1 MPQLNESKYPQSKV
15 IADINAGTSFVKVV
29 PDNIGDIVYFDT
41 SEPNAEPLADSVYT
55 RRKIIAAV
63 VAVAAI
69 VGIWVWLYSHIG
81 WAIFLTIVAAFIGYI
96 FFGSQYFG
104 GQDYFIGSEGY
115 AKYQFKTNRENII
128 EKEGHRFDE
137 GFILM
142 HKEVVKYK
150 NGSYDGTD
158 YSFAYLSKPNKE
170 STCTTLD
177 EIDDSYN
184 HKEGG
189 GNTGYAD
196 YDFWYHI
203 EDQITSNYLYAA
215 GKLLEAGRM
224 VPIFMA
230 IKGEDKNWKA
240 GAVIHLGPGV
250 IQYGDKTYTKD
261 DLKRVYIDKGVVYF
275 EDTNYSSKMFGLKK
289 TGEKMAILLEMIGN
303 RKAFIMLLSKL
314 YGIN

>member
-63 VAVAAI
+63 VTVAAI

-81 WAIFLTIVAAFIGYI
+81 WAIFLTIVAAFIGYL

-115 AKYQFKTNRENII
+115 AKYQFKTNRENVI
-128 EKEGHRFDE
+128 EKKGHRFDE

-150 NGSYDGTD
+150 NGSYEGTD
-158 YSFAYLSKPNKE
+158 YSFAFLSKPNE
-170 STCTTLD
+170 ENTCTTLD

-215 GKLLEAGRM
+215 GKLLESGKM

-230 IKGEDKNWKA
+230 INEEGNKWKA
-240 GAVIHLGPGV
+240 GAIIHLGPGI

-261 DLKRVYIDKGVVYF
+261 DLKRVYIDRGVVYF
-275 EDTNYSSKMFGLKK
+275 EDANYSSKMFGLKK
-289 TGEKMAILLEMIGN
+289 TGEKMAIPLEMIGN

>member
-1 MPQLNESKYPQSKV
+1 MPQLSESKYPQSQV

-29 PDNIGDIVYFDT
+29 PDNIGDLVYFDT
-41 SEPNAEPLADSVYT
+41 SEPKAEPLADSVYT

-63 VAVAAI
+63 VTIAAI
-69 VGIWVWLYSHIG
+69 AGIWVWLYAHIG
-81 WAIFLTIVAAFIGYI
+81 WAIFLTLVAAFIGYL
-96 FFGSQYFG
+96 FFGDQYFG

-115 AKYQFKTNRENII
+115 AKYHFDTNRENIL

-150 NGSYDGTD
+150 NGFYDGTD
-158 YSFAYLSKPNKE
+158 YSFAYLSKPNE
-170 STCTTLD
+170 ENISTTVD
-177 EIDDSYN
+177 EIYASYN

-189 GNTGYAD
+189 GNTGNAE

-215 GKLLEAGRM
+215 GKLLEAGKM

-230 IKGEDKNWKA
+230 VKEEDKKWMA

-250 IQYGDKTYTKD
+250 IQYGNKTYTKD
-261 DLKRVYIDKGVVYF
+261 DLKRVYINRGVVYF
-275 EDTNYSSKMFGLKK
+275 EDANYSNKMFGLKK
-289 TGEKMAILLEMIGN
+289 TGEKMAIPLEMIGN
-303 RKAFIMLLSKL
+303 RKAFIMLLAKL